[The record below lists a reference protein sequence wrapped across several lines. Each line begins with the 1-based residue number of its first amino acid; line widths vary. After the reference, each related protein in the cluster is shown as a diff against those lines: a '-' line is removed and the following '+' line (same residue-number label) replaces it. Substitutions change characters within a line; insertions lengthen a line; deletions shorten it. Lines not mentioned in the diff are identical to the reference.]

1 LGADGY
7 LLRTLGG
14 VDRSDSMITF
24 SSMTQVYLASGVT
37 DMRKSFNGLH
47 GIVAESLALDP
58 TSGQLFV
65 FCNRRRSRLKVLYWD
80 GSGLCVLAKRLER
93 GTFAWPQSDAKRVE
107 MTTAELTLLLNG
119 IDLSRARQRAWYRL
133 KSPLTVKRA

>member
-1 LGADGY
+1 
-7 LLRTLGG
+7 
-14 VDRSDSMITF
+14 
-24 SSMTQVYLASGVT
+24 
-37 DMRKSFNGLH
+37 MRKSFNGLY
-47 GIVAESLALDP
+47 GIVSETLELDP

-93 GTFAWPQSDAKRVE
+93 GTFSWPQSDAKRIE

-119 IDLSRARQRAWYRL
+119 IDLSRAKQRDWYRL
-133 KSPLTVKRA
+133 KSPLNTTRA

>member
-1 LGADGY
+1 
-7 LLRTLGG
+7 
-14 VDRSDSMITF
+14 MITF
-24 SSMTQVYLASGVT
+24 SSTTQVYVAVGST
-37 DMRKSFNGLH
+37 DMRKSFNGLY
-47 GIVAESLALDP
+47 GIVSETLELDP

-93 GTFAWPQSDAKRVE
+93 GTFSWPQSDAKRIE

-119 IDLSRARQRAWYRL
+119 IDLSRAKQRDWYRL
-133 KSPLTVKRA
+133 KSPLNTTRA

>member
-1 LGADGY
+1 
-7 LLRTLGG
+7 
-14 VDRSDSMITF
+14 MITF
-24 SSMTQVYLASGVT
+24 SSTTQVYLATGAT
-37 DMRKSFNGLH
+37 DMRKSFNGLY
-47 GIVAESLALDP
+47 GIVSEALELDP
-58 TSGQLFV
+58 VSGQLFV

-119 IDLSRARQRAWYRL
+119 IDLTRTSARDWYRL
-133 KSPLTVKRA
+133 KSRSKASSA